1 MDGESDGVSNGERYM
16 PRVVKRVG
24 EKWIK
29 RAMKRA
35 TIDGVSDEEIYMDA
49 ESDGEMDEER

>member
-35 TIDGVSDEEIYMDA
+35 TIDGVSDEEIYIWM
-49 ESDGEMDEER
+49 ERVMERDG